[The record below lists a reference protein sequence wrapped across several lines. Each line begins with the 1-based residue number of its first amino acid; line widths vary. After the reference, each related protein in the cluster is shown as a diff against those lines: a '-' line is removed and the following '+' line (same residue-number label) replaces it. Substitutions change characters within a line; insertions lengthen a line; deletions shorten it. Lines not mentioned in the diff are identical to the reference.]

1 MNWKLILRNR
11 NRLTPRE
18 AASQRRV
25 YIFVVCLVC
34 SAIFWLFIK
43 LSYDTQAVFETEVV
57 FYQFP
62 EGYTG
67 VAQSDSVISFTLEST
82 GIRLIVA
89 RFFLPKD
96 LMRFDAGTLPQ
107 LKRND
112 NRYFYL
118 SKNALLEGINYSL
131 EGRAR
136 VTDVYPDTVFLQL
149 SPVTE
154 KRLPVSL
161 NASISFERRFD
172 LYGEITINPDSVLVR
187 GPKNVLDT
195 LSAIYTEKWEASGL
209 RKSTDQRLSI
219 QLPKGVPSV
228 TTDKEEVL
236 VRVPVEEFTEA
247 SKELPVTIVCPDNLP
262 SQDVRLFPATVR
274 VHYLVAFS
282 DYQAVSEKMFHA
294 TVTCP
299 QAISDSDGRLNVRLE
314 TYPSFVDILYYRPE
328 YVEYIILE

>member
-11 NRLTPRE
+11 NKLTPRE

-25 YIFVVCLVC
+25 YIFIVCLVC

-43 LSYDTQAVFETEVV
+43 LSYETQAVFEAQVA
-57 FYQFP
+57 FYHFP
-62 EGYTG
+62 EGHTG

-82 GIRLIVA
+82 GIRLIIA

-96 LMRFDAGTLPQ
+96 VMRFDAETLPQ
-107 LKRND
+107 LERN
-112 NRYFYL
+112 NTRFFYL
-118 SKNALLEGINYSL
+118 SKTALLEGIDYSL
-131 EGRAR
+131 EGRVR
-136 VTDVYPDTVFLQL
+136 VTDVYPDTVFLEL

-161 NASISFERRFD
+161 NANISFERRFD
-172 LYGEITINPDSVLVR
+172 LNGEITINPDSVLVV

-195 LSAIYTEKWEASGL
+195 LTTVYTEQWEARGL
-209 RKSTDQRLSI
+209 RKTTDQRLSI
-219 QLPKGVPSV
+219 RLPKGIPSIK
-228 TTDKEEVL
+228 TETEEVM

-262 SQDVRLFPATVR
+262 SQEVRLFPATVQ

-294 TVTCP
+294 TVNCP
-299 QAISDSDGRLNVRLE
+299 QAVSDSEGRLNVTLE